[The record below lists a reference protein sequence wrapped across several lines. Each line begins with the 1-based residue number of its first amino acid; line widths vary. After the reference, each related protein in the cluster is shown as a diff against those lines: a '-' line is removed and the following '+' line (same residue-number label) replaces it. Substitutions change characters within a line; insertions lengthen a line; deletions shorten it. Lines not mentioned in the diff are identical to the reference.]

1 MTVTCLMRFR
11 RRLPSAVGDLE
22 ADGFST
28 GMLSFVYDGVCVF
41 TVANGYVQLEFF

>member
-1 MTVTCLMRFR
+1 MRFR